1 MDKDTK
7 TSPDKN
13 DQKNTDYETKL
24 QTLRSLIQEGIDS
37 GEVEYSYDEFMEEM
51 DDELGER
58 VLSF

>member
-1 MDKDTK
+1 MDKNTK
-7 TSPDKN
+7 TSPSKR
-13 DQKNTDYETKL
+13 DQQNTDADTKL